1 MYDANIIRMTC
12 INSMIRLKMLIRFKL
27 QISRH
32 HYDHFN
38 NYFMYHARNTSFM
51 LAYKQGFAIIY
62 EINIYGVGSH

>member
-1 MYDANIIRMTC
+1 
-12 INSMIRLKMLIRFKL
+12 MLIRFKL

-38 NYFMYHARNTSFM
+38 NYSMCARNTSFM
-51 LAYKQGFAIIY
+51 LAYKQGFAVIY